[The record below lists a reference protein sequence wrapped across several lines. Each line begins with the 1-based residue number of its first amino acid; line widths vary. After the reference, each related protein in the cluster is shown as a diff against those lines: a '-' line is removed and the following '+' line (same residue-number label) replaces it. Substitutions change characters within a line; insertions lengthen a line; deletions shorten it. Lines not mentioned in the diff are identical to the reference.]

1 MTNIVLNNHVIR
13 SVPQNTNFR
22 VGISTL
28 RNESTLNMNRTAL
41 YFDFGIIA
49 LKKLICYYSIIQVK
63 RLVIFFPKP
72 TLVTD

>member
-13 SVPQNTNFR
+13 SVPQNTNIR
-22 VGISTL
+22 VGIGTL

-49 LKKLICYYSIIQVK
+49 VK
-63 RLVIFFPKP
+63 NLYVIVQLFK
-72 TLVTD
+72 